1 MDIQR
6 FERRAAAVDLTAGQY
21 RRSEHR
27 EAGDFN
33 DECME
38 I

>member
-6 FERRAAAVDLTAGQY
+6 FERRAAAVDLTDGQY
-21 RRSEHR
+21 RSSERR

-33 DECME
+33 DEWME